1 MMEVVYTIMA
11 GLLMLTGLLGTIL
24 PVLPDLPL
32 IWIAAL
38 GYALL
43 VGWGENGGWLFGLI
57 SVFGAIGIFSELWMS
72 SAGARQ
78 GGASLLSIASGLVL
92 GVAGLLVGGPL
103 GLVVG
108 MLAGTFIMEYVRHQD
123 AEAALRATFG
133 MGLGYGASILVK
145 FALGSAMIA
154 AWIAWLFVG

>member
-1 MMEVVYTIMA
+1 MDVLYAILA
-11 GLLMLTGLLGTIL
+11 GLLMLIGLLGTIL

-32 IWIAAL
+32 VWIAAL

-43 VGWGENGGWLFGLI
+43 VGWGESGGWFFALI
-57 SVFGAIGIFSELWMS
+57 SVLGVIGIFSELWMS

-78 GGASLLSIASGLVL
+78 GGASLLSIATGLVL

-103 GLVVG
+103 GLVIG

-123 AEAALRATFG
+123 AGVALRATFG
-133 MGLGYGASILVK
+133 MGIGYGASILVK
-145 FALGSAMIA
+145 FALGVAMIA
-154 AWIAWLFVG
+154 AWVAWLIVG